1 MIPSDLIYWQE
12 SSHCNQCGQS
22 SVQNEGA
29 EWRCCSCWDQIC
41 FKLCSFWLNG
51 SHSCPGHMMWVLLW
65 PQYFFPW
72 ASLISAGLCCVIMST
87 FPSLKEQVTFY
98 HIFKAHGS
106 FLKSW
111 QWKLFGA
118 TCWKWIFHQKWKLV
132 SSPVSFSLFYG
143 WNHKIN
149 QSGANLHM
157 KTHFHL
163 LAFLVT
169 GL

>member
-1 MIPSDLIYWQE
+1 MRELNGGAVAAETKSA
-12 SSHCNQCGQS
+12 SSSAVPGLMGLTLAQVTWC
-22 SVQNEGA
+22 
-29 EWRCCSCWDQIC
+29 RCCY
-41 FKLCSFWLNG
+41 
-51 SHSCPGHMMWVLLW
+51 GHNI
-65 PQYFFPW
+65 FFPW
-72 ASLISAGLCCVIMST
+72 ASLISAVVWVAGLCCVIMST

-111 QWKLFGA
+111 QWKWFGA
-118 TCWKWIFHQKWKLV
+118 TYWKWIFHQKWKLV

-149 QSGANLHM
+149 QSSANLH
-157 KTHFHL
+157 KKAHFHL